1 MRATAKTYTDEFR
14 SDAVALCRR
23 GDRSL
28 VEVARDIGVNHWTL
42 RGWYRADEMKRSKK
56 KKTTRLVSVTPP
68 ADETAEEKIK
78 RLERE
83 VVRLQRKTEQL
94 EMDREILKKAAA
106 FFAKESE

>member
-1 MRATAKTYTDEFR
+1 MRATRTNYTEEFR

-28 VEVARDIGVNHWTL
+28 MQVARDLGVNHWTL
-42 RGWYRADEMKRSKK
+42 RDWYRLDEMKRSKK
-56 KKTTRLVSVTPP
+56 KPRSSSATPP
-68 ADETAEEKIK
+68 KDETPEDKIQ

-83 VVRLQRKTEQL
+83 FVRLQRVNAQL

>member
-1 MRATAKTYTDEFR
+1 MRATAKTYTDDFR

-28 VEVARDIGVNHWTL
+28 AEVARDIGVNHWTL
-42 RGWYRADEMKRSKK
+42 RDWYRADEMKRSKK
-56 KKTTRLVSVTPP
+56 KNKRLVSVTPP
-68 ADETAEEKIK
+68 SNETAEEKIK

-83 VVRLQRKTEQL
+83 VVRLQRVNDQL
-94 EMDREILKKAAA
+94 EMDREILEKAAA

>member
-1 MRATAKTYTDEFR
+1 MRANRTNYTDEFR
-14 SDAVALCRR
+14 TDAVALCRR

-28 VEVARDIGVNHWTL
+28 LQVARDIGVNHWTL
-42 RGWYRADEMKRSKK
+42 RDWYRLDEMKRPEKRQKPHSP
-56 KKTTRLVSVTPP
+56 SVMPP
-68 ADETAEEKIK
+68 KDETPEEKIR

-83 VVRLQRKTEQL
+83 LVRLQRVNAQL